1 MTTAQAVAAGLPNVE
16 ESVGLGFVR
25 HELDE
30 NRFRVL
36 PYPIQSTAN
45 KAEMATPRKPS
56 DQF

>member
-1 MTTAQAVAAGLPNVE
+1 MTTAQAVAAGLLNVE

-36 PYPIQSTAN
+36 PYPIQSMAN
-45 KAEMATPRKPS
+45 KMLR
-56 DQF
+56 